1 MPTISR
7 FCDHCKKYA
16 RIEMSDG
23 NGIICPHCQKQW
35 GQVGQVKE
43 VFDRCPVCTCRQF
56 YTDKDFNQVIGF
68 LIMAVG
74 IILVP
79 KTYGLS
85 LPVFAL
91 IDWLIY
97 RKVPQL
103 AACYRCGSEYRGFDI
118 QKQLK
123 PFIHH
128 IGLKYDKYRC
138 HARQMLNPDVKLF
151 KISLGNVK

>member
-7 FCDHCKKYA
+7 FCDGCKKYG
-16 RIEMSDG
+16 RIEISDG
-23 NGIICPHCQKQW
+23 INIICPHCEKVW
-35 GQVGQVKE
+35 GKVDKADAVLE
-43 VFDRCPVCTCRQF
+43 RCPICTCRQF
-56 YTDKDFNQVIGF
+56 YTDKDFNQIVGF
-68 LIMAVG
+68 LIMGIG

-97 RKVPQL
+97 RKVQKL
-103 AACYRCGSEYRGFDI
+103 IACYRCGAEFRGFI
-118 QKQLK
+118 NSKGFK

-128 IGLKYDKYRC
+128 IGLKYDKYR
-138 HARQMLNPDVKLF
+138 
-151 KISLGNVK
+151 

>member
-7 FCDHCKKYA
+7 FCPHCKKYV
-16 RIEMSDG
+16 RLNVTNGKELECSYCHDKWGRVDQIE
-23 NGIICPHCQKQW
+23 NI
-35 GQVGQVKE
+35 
-43 VFDRCPVCTCRQF
+43 FDRCPICTCRQF

-68 LIMAVG
+68 VVMAIG

-97 RKVPQL
+97 RRVPKL
-103 AACYRCGSEYRGFDI
+103 VACYRCGCEFRGFI
-118 QKQLK
+118 IPSQLK
-123 PFIHH
+123 PFMHH
-128 IGLKYDKYRC
+128 IGLKYDKYR
-138 HARQMLNPDVKLF
+138 
-151 KISLGNVK
+151 